1 MVMAMKTMKRAEG
14 REEKGGRISAPQEG
28 LWDCGVEAETEDEK
42 EPTLQSSWWR
52 REWKS
57 LCFWFLLQVQLP
69 TALCT

>member
-52 REWKS
+52 REWK
-57 LCFWFLLQVQLP
+57 
-69 TALCT
+69 